1 MTTENE
7 NEGTTSP
14 SAAAG
19 PADKRQSGNLLSEV
33 AEKIGQSTS
42 QVRERVI
49 SALVEREVV
58 ARTDILDKAL
68 AKRTE
73 LDREIR
79 KLQKPDVE
87 QFDVDG
93 KVVSASFSKARV
105 DELKKAREGLEKLEK
120 AIDKALTDND
130 FSKLKEI
137 VGK

>member
-1 MTTENE
+1 MTTEDTNA
-7 NEGTTSP
+7 EGTGGTQP
-14 SAAAG
+14 EKT
-19 PADKRQSGNLLSEV
+19 KRASIDILSEV
-33 AEKIGQSTS
+33 AEKIGQSTP

-49 SALVEREVV
+49 DSLVEREVA

-87 QFDVDG
+87 QFDHEG
-93 KVVSASFSKARV
+93 KVMSASFSKARV

-120 AIDKALTDND
+120 AIDKAITDND
-130 FSKLKEI
+130 FSKVKEI